1 MIGIYMFENK
11 VNNKKYI
18 GQSRSIETRKKAHY
32 NCSLNISYN
41 GYETKFYRAL
51 RKYGYNNFEFS
62 ILELCSIEE
71 LNDRER
77 YFIEFYDSFKNGYNS
92 SIGGEVVANGYGE
105 DHHQAV
111 LTEKEI
117 LIIKEELLSTT
128 KTQYE
133 LAEIFHVTQ
142 SEISMINNG
151 LRWAY
156 VGDFSYPIRSQ
167 GPMRVGEKNSTSIL
181 SDEEVLKIRMSYKD
195 KTGKA
200 IYEEYKERL
209 SYTSFERA
217 LTGRTYKY
225 LPVYKKKTKEW
236 INPVSTILG

>member
-18 GQSRSIETRKKAHY
+18 GQSRSIETRKRAHY
-32 NCSLNISYN
+32 NCSLNTSYN

-62 ILELCSIEE
+62 ILELCSTEE

-77 YFIEFYDSFKNGYNS
+77 HFIEFYNSFKNGYNS
-92 SIGGEVVANGYGE
+92 SIGGDVVASGYGE

-111 LTEKEI
+111 LTEEEI
-117 LIIKEELLSTT
+117 LIIKKELLSTT

-133 LAEIFHVTQ
+133 LAEIFRITQ

-151 LRWAY
+151 LRWAH

-167 GPMRVGEKNSTSIL
+167 GLMRVGEKKFCFNF
-181 SDEEVLKIRMSYKD
+181 VR
-195 KTGKA
+195 
-200 IYEEYKERL
+200 
-209 SYTSFERA
+209 
-217 LTGRTYKY
+217 
-225 LPVYKKKTKEW
+225 
-236 INPVSTILG
+236 

>member
-18 GQSRSIETRKKAHY
+18 GQSRSIETRKRAHY
-32 NCSLNISYN
+32 NCSLNTSYN

-62 ILELCSIEE
+62 ILELCSTEE
-71 LNDRER
+71 LNDREKH
-77 YFIEFYDSFKNGYNS
+77 FIEFYNSFKNGYNS
-92 SIGGEVVANGYGE
+92 SIGGDVVASGYGE

-111 LTEKEI
+111 LTEEEI
-117 LIIKEELLSTT
+117 LIIKKELLSTT

-133 LAEIFHVTQ
+133 LAEIFRITQ

-151 LRWAY
+151 LRWAH

-167 GPMRVGEKNSTSIL
+167 GLMRVGEKNSASIL

-200 IYEEYKERL
+200 IYEEYKTRL

-217 LTGRTYKY
+217 LTGRTYKH